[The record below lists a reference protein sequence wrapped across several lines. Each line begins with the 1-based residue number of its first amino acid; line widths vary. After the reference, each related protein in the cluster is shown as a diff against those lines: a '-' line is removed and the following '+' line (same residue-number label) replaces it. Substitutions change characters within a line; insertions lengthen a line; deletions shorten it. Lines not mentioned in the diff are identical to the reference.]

1 MILFPAVD
9 ILEGKAVRLARGDFN
24 ERTVYDEDPV
34 AAARAWVQA
43 GARSLHVVDLDGA
56 RTGAPA
62 NLEQVE
68 RIVREVE
75 VPVQL
80 GGGLRSLD
88 AVEGALRAGASRVVL
103 GTAAYSDEDFLD
115 AVLAEHGDRVVV
127 SVDVRDGRV
136 AASGWTE
143 QTGML
148 AAEVIDRMQD
158 RGVSR
163 FVYSNIEKDG
173 MLEGPDPDEVRR
185 IARAVRGR
193 FIYSGG
199 VSGVDDL
206 ASLARLRQVNLAG
219 VIVGKALYERRFTVA
234 EGQAALEDGRC
245 TASA

>member
-9 ILEGKAVRLARGDFN
+9 ILEGKAVRLARGDFD

-34 AAARAWVQA
+34 AAARAWAQA

>member
-9 ILEGKAVRLARGDFN
+9 ILEGKAVRLARGDFD

-34 AAARAWVQA
+34 AAARAWAQA

-234 EGQAALEDGRC
+234 EGQTALEDGRC

>member
-1 MILFPAVD
+1 VILFPAVD

>member
-34 AAARAWVQA
+34 AAARAWAQA

-80 GGGLRSLD
+80 GGGLRSLN

-234 EGQAALEDGRC
+234 EGQTALEDGRC